1 MNINFFGH
9 QIVSSSVVQCMLA
22 QGVGGSLLYNVSK
35 APLNPG
41 PQLGPYVV
49 AKAAT
54 LALMRQYAIEYG
66 TNGITSNGVNPDRV
80 RTNLFDMKLVE
91 ERAKSRGLTAT
102 EYFKSNLLKR
112 EVLSVDVAR
121 AFLHLAVSEKTTG
134 CIFTVDGGNI
144 SASPR

>member
-1 MNINFFGH
+1 MQ
-9 QIVSSSVVQCMLA
+9 QIQFPKERLRSSV
-22 QGVGGSLLYNVSK
+22 LYNVSK

-91 ERAKSRGLTAT
+91 ERAKSRGLTEAGKRMQGLSSRSDCST
-102 EYFKSNLLKR
+102 PAACRVYVGSRIVVWLL
-112 EVLSVDVAR
+112 
-121 AFLHLAVSEKTTG
+121 
-134 CIFTVDGGNI
+134 
-144 SASPR
+144 

>member
-1 MNINFFGH
+1 M
-9 QIVSSSVVQCMLA
+9 
-22 QGVGGSLLYNVSK
+22 YNVSK

-41 PQLGPYVV
+41 PQLGPYAV

-66 TNGITSNGVNPDRV
+66 AFGITSNAVNPDRI

-91 ERAKSRGLTAT
+91 ERAKSRGLTA
-102 EYFKSNLLKR
+102 EQYFASNLLNR
-112 EVLSVDVAR
+112 EVLSVDVAH
-121 AFLHLAVSEKTTG
+121 AFFVLALSEKTTG
-134 CIFTVDGGNI
+134 GIFTVDGGNI